1 MNYVH
6 TFIAGYQYFFGCY
19 TLAMLLF
26 ALTLVLASFRWFRG
40 GAAVGTTLGP
50 EFVRPYEPGITI
62 ISPAFNEA
70 STIMRSITSLLSLNY
85 PECEI
90 VVVND
95 GSTDDTVGILV
106 RALDLYPV
114 SEPLDSSLPTKPI
127 RTVYR
132 SRLYPDFRLIDK
144 ENGGK
149 ADALNAGINAA
160 YFSLVCT
167 LDADT
172 ILPQEAL
179 TRLVRP
185 FGEVPGLVAA
195 GGMVR
200 LINGCECKE
209 GRILKVRLPRN
220 ALALFQVIEY
230 LRAFMYGRIGWR
242 SFGALLIISGAF
254 GLFKKDALIAI
265 GGYQTDTI
273 GEDME
278 LIVRMHRIYS
288 ARHEAYR
295 IEFVPDAICWTEA
308 PEDIRSLRNQRIRWQ
323 RGLGESLF
331 KNRALLFSLHGGVAG
346 WVACPFYLVFELL
359 GPLIE
364 LTGIIIVILAYLLDV
379 TDAVGVAAFLIMILG
394 VSLFISTL
402 AFLMDDSALGRRAQ
416 SPLHILVFL
425 LLMLPETLFYRIPV
439 NYWRTI
445 GLLTWVTGKK
455 GGWGEIRRLAPE

>member
-6 TFIAGYQYFFGCY
+6 TFIAGYQYFFGIY
-19 TLAMLLF
+19 TLLMLLF
-26 ALTLVLASFRWFRG
+26 ALTLVLVSFRWARRG
-40 GAAVGTTLGP
+40 AGAPLGP
-50 EFVRPYEPGITI
+50 QAVRPYEPGITI
-62 ISPAFNEA
+62 ISPAFNEE
-70 STIMRSITSLLSLNY
+70 STIMRSISSLLSLNY
-85 PECEI
+85 PEREI

-95 GSTDDTVGILV
+95 GSTDDTVGVLI
-106 RALDLYPV
+106 RALNLYAV
-114 SEPLDSSLPTKPI
+114 NEPLDSTLPTQAI
-127 RTVYR
+127 RAVYR
-132 SRLYPDFRLIDK
+132 SRLYPGFRLIDK
-144 ENGGK
+144 DNGGK

-160 YFSLVCT
+160 YYALVCT

-172 ILPQEAL
+172 ILPEEAL

-185 FGEVPGLVAA
+185 FGEVQGLVAA

-200 LINGCECKE
+200 LVNGCECKD
-209 GRILKVRLPRN
+209 GRILNVSLPRN

-254 GLFKKDALIAI
+254 GLFKKDALVAI
-265 GGYQTDTI
+265 GGYQRDTI

-288 ARHEAYR
+288 ARKESYR

-331 KNRALLFSLHGGVAG
+331 KNRSLLFSLNGGIAG
-346 WVACPFYLVFELL
+346 WVACPFYLVFELF
-359 GPLIE
+359 GPFIE
-364 LTGIIIVILAYLLDV
+364 LMGIIIVILAYLLGV
-379 TDAVGVAAFLIMILG
+379 TDAVGVAAFLVMILG

-402 AFLMDDSALGRRAQ
+402 AFLMDDSVFGGREQ
-416 SPLHILVFL
+416 SPFHLLVFL

-445 GLLTWVTGKK
+445 GLLTWLTGKK
-455 GGWGEIRRLAPE
+455 GGWGEIRRLASG

>member
-6 TFIAGYQYFFGCY
+6 SFIAGYQYFFGVY
-19 TLAMLLF
+19 TLLMLFF
-26 ALTLVLASFRWFRG
+26 ALTLLLASFRWFRG
-40 GAAVGTTLGP
+40 GSSVELSLGP
-50 EFVRPYEPGITI
+50 QAVRPFEPGITI

-70 STIMRSITSLLSLNY
+70 ATIMRSITSLLSLNY
-85 PECEI
+85 PEREI

-95 GSTDDTVGILV
+95 GSTDRTVEVLFD
-106 RALDLYPV
+106 ALDLYAV
-114 SEPLDSSLPTKPI
+114 NEPLDTSLPTQPI
-127 RTVYR
+127 RAVYR
-132 SRLYPDFRLIDK
+132 SRLYPNFRLIDK
-144 ENGGK
+144 ANGGK

-160 YFSLVCT
+160 HFSLICT

-172 ILPQEAL
+172 ILPTEAL

-185 FGEVPGLVAA
+185 FGEIPGLVAA

-200 LINGCECKE
+200 LVNGCECKD
-209 GRILKVRLPRN
+209 GKVLNIGLPRN
-220 ALALFQVIEY
+220 PLALFQAIEY

-288 ARHEAYR
+288 ERREAYR

-331 KNRALLFSLHGGVAG
+331 KNRSLLFSMNGGIAG

-364 LTGIIIVILAYLLDV
+364 LMGILIVIVAYLLGV
-379 TDAVGVAAFLIMILG
+379 TDAVGVAAFLVMILG

-402 AFLMDDSALGRRAQ
+402 AFLMDDAVLQRRRQ
-416 SPLHILVFL
+416 SPLHVLVFL

-455 GGWGEIRRLAPE
+455 GGWGEIRRLAAG